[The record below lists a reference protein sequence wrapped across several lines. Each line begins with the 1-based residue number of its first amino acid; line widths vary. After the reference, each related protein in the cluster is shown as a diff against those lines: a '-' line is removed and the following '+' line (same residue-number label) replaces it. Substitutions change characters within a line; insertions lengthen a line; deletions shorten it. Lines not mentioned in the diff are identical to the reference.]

1 MLTTVV
7 IMPEV
12 IPSRAYPMLLG
23 SLTFHG
29 VMGGCRLFL
38 CSFEYASWSRN
49 DSLLMQIWFS
59 FFFIILLTNHAL
71 KNVDTFL

>member
-1 MLTTVV
+1 
-7 IMPEV
+7 V
-12 IPSRAYPMLLG
+12 IPSRAYPTLLG

-49 DSLLMQIWFS
+49 DSLLVQIWSS
-59 FFFIILLTNHAL
+59 FFLIILLT
-71 KNVDTFL
+71 